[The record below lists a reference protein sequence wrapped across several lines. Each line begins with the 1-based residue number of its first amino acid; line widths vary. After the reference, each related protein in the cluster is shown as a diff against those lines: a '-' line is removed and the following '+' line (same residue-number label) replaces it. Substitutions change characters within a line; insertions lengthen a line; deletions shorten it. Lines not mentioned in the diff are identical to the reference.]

1 MRKQRREKEKL
12 EKQEQLT
19 IKIGLVLA
27 ILAIIEKLLELL
39 IKLLND

>member
-39 IKLLND
+39 IKLLDN

>member
-1 MRKQRREKEKL
+1 MRKQRREKEKI

-39 IKLLND
+39 IKLLDN